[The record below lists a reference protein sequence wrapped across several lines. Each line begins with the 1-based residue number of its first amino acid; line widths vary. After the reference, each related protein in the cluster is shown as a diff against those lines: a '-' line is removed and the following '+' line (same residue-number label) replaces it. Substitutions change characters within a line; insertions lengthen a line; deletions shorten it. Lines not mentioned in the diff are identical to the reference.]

1 MPGYLTKQES
11 IAVAGVGNL
20 IIRSLLDKQ
29 QFADPLG
36 LAEGLGISSAAWPLF
51 GLLWPSG
58 AYLAARLALRPVRA
72 GERILEVGCGLA
84 LASLVAHRRGADVTA
99 SDCHPLAQAFLA
111 ENLRLNHLLP
121 MKYRHGHWGA
131 AAVPAPTLANALLA
145 PVDPPVQGLF
155 DLIIGSD
162 LLYER
167 DEAGHLARFIGAH
180 ASASAE
186 VWIVDP
192 DRGNRGAFN
201 RQMDL
206 HGFDRTE
213 SNLSGPGLPGD
224 APALRYK
231 GRLLRYQRTRPD
243 RTGPAPSSP
252 AAALAASPLTPR
264 PARPPPRRHR
274 SATTG

>member
-1 MPGYLTKQES
+1 MLGYLTKQES

-36 LAEGLGISSAAWPLF
+36 LAAGLGISSAAWPLF

-58 AYLAARLALRPVRA
+58 AHLAARLALRPVLA

-84 LASLVAHRRGADVTA
+84 LASLVGHRRGADVTA

-111 ENLRLNHLLP
+111 ENLRLNGLLP

-131 AAVPAPTLANALLA
+131 AVLPTSDAALA
-145 PVDPPVQGLF
+145 PKLLPPADPLVQGLF

-167 DEAGHLARFIGAH
+167 DDEGHLAGFIAAH
-180 ASASAE
+180 AAPCAE

-192 DRGNRGAFN
+192 DRGNRAAFN
-201 RQMDL
+201 RQMAAR
-206 HGFDRTE
+206 GFERSE
-213 SNLSGPGLPGD
+213 SSLSTAVLPVG
-224 APALRYK
+224 AAALPYK
-231 GRLLRYQRTRPD
+231 GRLLRFH
-243 RTGPAPSSP
+243 RTGQGRNAVNPATHAEQGCLPP
-252 AAALAASPLTPR
+252 VPGQ
-264 PARPPPRRHR
+264 PAR
-274 SATTG
+274 A